1 MRIFASLLRASVL
14 TLIVLGGVGA
24 REDKKGEKSP
34 LPSNATWELKA
45 FDTLFRVIQTDYDE
59 ASRQVK
65 WTVQTREGSRTSDF
79 VSAITRK
86 PFTFRFLDG
95 DDKELAIIQLGK
107 TDFQGIPRASVM
119 KAGTRLTITLE
130 LPKAMPRT
138 KKVIL
143 QRG

>member
-1 MRIFASLLRASVL
+1 MRIVPSLLRASVL
-14 TLIVLGGVGA
+14 TLIVFGSA
-24 REDKKGEKSP
+24 AAWEDKKDKKSP

-45 FDTLFRVIQTDYDE
+45 FDALFRVVQTDYDGV
-59 ASRQVK
+59 SRQVK
-65 WTVQTREGSRTSDF
+65 WTVQTRDGSRTSDF
-79 VSAITRK
+79 VSTITRK

-95 DDKELAIIQLGK
+95 DDKELATIQLGK
-107 TDFQGIPRASVM
+107 ADFQGIPRASVM
-119 KAGTRLTITLE
+119 QAGTRLTVTLD

>member
-1 MRIFASLLRASVL
+1 MRIIPSLLRASVL
-14 TLIVLGGVGA
+14 ILIVFGSATA
-24 REDKKGEKSP
+24 REGKKGEKSP
-34 LPSNATWELKA
+34 LPRNATWELKA
-45 FDTLFRVIQTDYDE
+45 FDALFRVIHTDYDG
-59 ASRQVK
+59 ASQQVK
-65 WTVQTREGSRTSDF
+65 WTVQTRDGSRTSDF

-107 TDFQGIPRASVM
+107 TDFSGIPRARVM
-119 KAGTRLTITLE
+119 KEGTSLTITLD